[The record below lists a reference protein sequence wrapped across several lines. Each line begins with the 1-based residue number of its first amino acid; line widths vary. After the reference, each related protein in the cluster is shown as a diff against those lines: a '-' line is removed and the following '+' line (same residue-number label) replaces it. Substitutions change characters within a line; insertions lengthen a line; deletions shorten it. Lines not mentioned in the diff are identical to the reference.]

1 MKADFPIYGQAL
13 FPGNPET
20 GPGNPETGPEDTG
33 TGRTGRLV
41 PVASKVS

>member
-1 MKADFPIYGQAL
+1 MKAVFLIYGQAF

-33 TGRTGRLV
+33 TGRAGRLV
-41 PVASKVS
+41 PVASKLS